1 MSIIDQ
7 SAREHVLLASLFDV
21 KRYIAKD
28 VAACYTQRWQIE
40 TSCRELKQTMM
51 GMALTLRSRTV
62 EDVYQKIGEHWA
74 AVSRAYG
81 KLPTLMQRLRQR
93 LVMLLNEERP
103 GRKIDRAVKALPQ
116 RYTVRVLK
124 RDLN

>member
-7 SAREHVLLASLFDV
+7 STREHVLLASLFDV

-62 EDVYQKIGEHWA
+62 EGVYQEIGKH
-74 AVSRAYG
+74 
-81 KLPTLMQRLRQR
+81 
-93 LVMLLNEERP
+93 
-103 GRKIDRAVKALPQ
+103 
-116 RYTVRVLK
+116 
-124 RDLN
+124 